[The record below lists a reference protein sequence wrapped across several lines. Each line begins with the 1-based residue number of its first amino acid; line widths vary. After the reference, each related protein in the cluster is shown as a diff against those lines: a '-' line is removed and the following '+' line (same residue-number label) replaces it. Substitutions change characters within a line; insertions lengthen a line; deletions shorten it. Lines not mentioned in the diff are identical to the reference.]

1 MNNNT
6 IQIKHIQ
13 LFDDIDTDELS
24 LIQNTINECDNGD
37 YIYLE
42 MCNGGGSV
50 FHGIAIA
57 DMLEN
62 ARNTRG
68 ISSVANV
75 WGLAASAA
83 SLVALSCDIINISP
97 HGSLMYHSAWN
108 ASGDVDDGIKS
119 ANKSQL
125 SILSN
130 RIKKL
135 SEKDFDGTDH
145 WISAQEAVDLGIADS
160 IIGHK
165 NSDSKVTNALK
176 IVAKLNTFSQGDLK
190 MENENEKL
198 LEEVKEEKIEEQH
211 LEAEDA
217 PKTAEDI
224 LEAIVDRLEAI
235 EHRLSVLE
243 GEGKKQ
249 DDEMAECG
257 DEKEQR
263 LNALYAKLLKPSA
276 CIKKVNAKSDKD
288 LQKDLDDFNKRVKI
302 SDYIR

>member
-1 MNNNT
+1 MK
-6 IQIKHIQ
+6 IKQIQ
-13 LFDDIDTDELS
+13 LFDDIDTDEIE
-24 LIQNTINECDNGD
+24 LIQNTINDCEDGD
-37 YIYLE
+37 CIHLE
-42 MCNGGGSV
+42 MCNSGGSCFGGV
-50 FHGIAIA
+50 AIA

-62 ARNTRG
+62 ARATRG

-83 SLVALSCDIINISP
+83 SLVALSCDTINISP
-97 HGSLMYHSAWN
+97 HGSIMYHSAWN
-108 ASGDVDDGIKS
+108 SNGNGNVDDGIKA
-119 ANKSQL
+119 ANAAQL

-135 SEKDFDGTDH
+135 SEKDFNGSDH

-165 NSDSKVTNALK
+165 NSDSKVTNALR

-217 PKTAEDI
+217 PKTAEDV
-224 LEAIVDRLEAI
+224 LEAIVDRLDAI